1 MIFKILDNGEIML
14 EKDIDEEEFIEV
26 YSHPEDK
33 IEYNLEGKVY
43 VYKTFQINFN
53 TDLRYFK
60 LISKKSEPVFV
71 MIDMER
77 LAEIVTK

>member
-1 MIFKILDNGEIML
+1 ML
-14 EKDIDEEEFIEV
+14 ERDIDQEEFIEV

-33 IEYNLEGKVY
+33 VEYSHQGKVY

-53 TDLRYFK
+53 SDLRYFK
-60 LISKKSEPVFV
+60 FVSKKSEPVFV